1 MDSIKIQRT
10 DCIEKCDGLILD
22 AFNQNKPKDDSK
34 IENLLEEYE
43 NYKFP
48 NKSSVRFPYSING
61 KLPLRKNRIL
71 LITFRLQVQKQ
82 IVLREYIFWELHF

>member
-22 AFNQNKPKDDSK
+22 AFNQNKPKDNSTMK
-34 IENLLEEYE
+34 ILLEEYE

-61 KLPLRKNRIL
+61 KLS
-71 LITFRLQVQKQ
+71 
-82 IVLREYIFWELHF
+82 